1 MQGQRASDT
10 FNNNNNNEK
19 KEQQQQREEGTTTM
33 AMSVTEK
40 SVTCLLLPALT

>member
-10 FNNNNNNEK
+10 FNNNNEK
-19 KEQQQQREEGTTTM
+19 KEQQQQQQEEGTTTM

-40 SVTCLLLPALT
+40 SVTCLRLPALT